1 MLAALTTGRNM
12 SEQRL
17 QQKYAANSQSSH
29 NWHYSS
35 DGRYAD
41 IYWHTPVMDALT
53 TGSHWECTSISS
65 PHCTTPI
72 IALVPCLLVLEFV
85 FIYWYLFM
93 VFTPTMVVLT
103 TGMSISG
110 PDCTIDPLS
119 SSSVRIPFKFLNR
132 KFKCLVTINSI
143 ALHCL

>member
-103 TGMSISG
+103 TGMSISS
-110 PDCTIDPLS
+110 PDYTNPI
-119 SSSVRIPFKFLNR
+119 
-132 KFKCLVTINSI
+132 I
-143 ALHCL
+143 ALAHCFCFYWYLFIGICSYAHTTKWLPSNN